1 MPFILGVSCLAAGAY
16 YLVTSAQS
24 FDYATDKVSP
34 WEERTNRIRAALPP
48 DVFATGYLE
57 KADIPGVVARYDDL
71 EFFIVQYGMAPV
83 VVSPGF
89 GPEWTIGNFGNAAP
103 VAAIRTW
110 LDGELGSFDLQDLGF
125 GIYLIHDLEG

>member
-1 MPFILGVSCLAAGAY
+1 MESVR
-16 YLVTSAQS
+16 S

-34 WEERTNRIRAALPP
+34 WEERTKRIQGALPQ
-48 DVFATGYLE
+48 DVYQIGYLE
-57 KADIPGVVARYDDL
+57 RADVPGVVARHDDR

-89 GPEWTIGNFGNAAP
+89 GWEWTIGNFGNSVP
-103 VAAIRTW
+103 LDAIQLW
-110 LDGELGSFDLQDLGF
+110 LDEELGSHDLQDLGF